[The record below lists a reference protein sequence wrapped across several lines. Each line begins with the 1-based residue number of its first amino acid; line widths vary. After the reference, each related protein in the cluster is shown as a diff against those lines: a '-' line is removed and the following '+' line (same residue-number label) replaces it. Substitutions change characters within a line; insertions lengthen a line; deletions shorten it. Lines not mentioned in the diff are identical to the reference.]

1 MRIGLLAAAAVTVG
15 ASAAT
20 PSSVLAVY
28 ATQDVLDERV
38 VAPFLRELQVAV
50 ARDNREA
57 VAARVQYPLIV
68 FAAGMRIP
76 IVDAASLIQT
86 YDVVFSPALKAV
98 IAEASL
104 PTRGRTA
111 PKYPVAVVADAVI
124 VGDEVIRI
132 QPVGGALK
140 VTGIKVPLA
149 PPSAL
154 VPAPAT
160 PAPSRGAATSR
171 EPRRLSLR
179 VGQARL
185 SGALAPGA
193 RDAYVVSVMKNQLL
207 EVRID
212 GVSGRAIV
220 ARIVNSK
227 NREPLDAR
235 ARDGVRTWTG
245 RVPEDTDYRI
255 DVVRLAP
262 AGEPRLPYVIV
273 ISLR

>member
-1 MRIGLLAAAAVTVG
+1 MRIGLLAAAVAVG
-15 ASAAT
+15 AWAAMPPSAGA
-20 PSSVLAVY
+20 AVH
-28 ATQDVLDERV
+28 ATQDVLDERL

-154 VPAPAT
+154 APAPAT

>member
-1 MRIGLLAAAAVTVG
+1 MSIGLVAAAAVAVG
-15 ASAAT
+15 AWDAM
-20 PSSVLAVY
+20 PSSAGAAVH
-28 ATQDVLDERV
+28 ATQDVLDERL
-38 VAPFLRELQVAV
+38 VAPFLRELQRAV
-50 ARDNREA
+50 ARDDREA
-57 VAARVQYPLIV
+57 VAAKVQYPLIV
-68 FAAGMRIP
+68 FATGMRIP
-76 IVDAASLIQT
+76 IADAASLIQT

-98 IAEASL
+98 VAEASL
-104 PTRGRTA
+104 PTRGRTV

-132 QPVGGALK
+132 QPVGGTLK
-140 VTGIKVPLA
+140 VTGVKVPLA

-154 VPAPAT
+154 APA
-160 PAPSRGAATSR
+160 APSRGAAVSR
-171 EPRRLSLR
+171 EPRRLGLR
-179 VGQARL
+179 VGQTRL

-245 RVPEDTDYRI
+245 RVPEDADYRI